1 MTNRTAL
8 LLTAFALPLMLAGG
22 AQAKEGQGSSTAT
35 KSPSSNST
43 NSSGPANSGQS
54 NSGQSNSSQA
64 NSGQG
69 NQSSTRQNSSLSH
82 HGFRFSQDDAREALR
97 KGKVMPLTAILEIV
111 AKRQPGTVIAVDL
124 EPRPTGLIYEIDVIT
139 EDGRRRELRLDAR
152 SGEILAVEDE

>member
-1 MTNRTAL
+1 MTHRTAL

-22 AQAKEGQGSSTAT
+22 AQAREGQGSSSAT
-35 KSPSSNST
+35 KSSSSSSNST
-43 NSSGPANSGQS
+43 NSSG
-54 NSGQSNSSQA
+54 
-64 NSGQG
+64 
-69 NQSSTRQNSSLSH
+69 NQSSTGRNSSQNSSQNSSRSH

-124 EPRPTGLIYEIDVIT
+124 EPRATGLIYEIDVIT

-152 SGEILAVEDE
+152 SGDILAVEDE

>member
-1 MTNRTAL
+1 MTHRTAF
-8 LLTAFALPLMLAGG
+8 LLTAFALPLLLGGG

-35 KSPSSNST
+35 KSSSSSSNST
-43 NSSGPANSGQS
+43 SS
-54 NSGQSNSSQA
+54 SSPG
-64 NSGQG
+64 S
-69 NQSSTRQNSSLSH
+69 QSSTSQNSSSSSSSH
-82 HGFRFSQDDAREALR
+82 HKFRFSQDDAREALR

>member
-1 MTNRTAL
+1 MTHRTAL

-22 AQAKEGQGSSTAT
+22 AQAREGQGSSSAT
-35 KSPSSNST
+35 KSSSSSSNST
-43 NSSGPANSGQS
+43 NSSG
-54 NSGQSNSSQA
+54 
-64 NSGQG
+64 
-69 NQSSTRQNSSLSH
+69 NQSSTGRNPNQNSSRSH

-124 EPRPTGLIYEIDVIT
+124 EPRPSGLIYEIDVIT

>member
-8 LLTAFALPLMLAGG
+8 LLTAFALPLMLAAG

-35 KSPSSNST
+35 KSSSSATNST
-43 NSSGPANSGQS
+43 SSPGPGNQGSTSHNSS
-54 NSGQSNSSQA
+54 SS
-64 NSGQG
+64 
-69 NQSSTRQNSSLSH
+69 SH
-82 HGFRFSQDDAREALR
+82 HRFRFSQDDAREALR

-152 SGEILAVEDE
+152 NGEVLAVEDE